1 MKKIFC
7 LIGIMVAFSS
17 CSDFLEET
25 NRNSITGDV
34 LYNTPEG
41 YESLV
46 NACYAYSRAWFGK
59 PEGYAFTELGTDC
72 YTGGGADCGRAPFMA
87 FYTQDLQGNQDLIG
101 YMWNT
106 LYNGLNACNT
116 AINRGHS
123 INGLSEDV
131 RNKRLGEVH
140 FLRALY
146 LHLIVETWGGV
157 VLYTDEMTA
166 PVNTAQRSSV
176 EDFYTQIF
184 SDLDDAIALLPSAP
198 VKDNGRVTQLAA
210 KAFKARMCLYREK
223 YDEAITLAKEVIA
236 TPDLGFYD
244 TFQETFSME
253 NSEGQTNKE
262 AIWWVDYSEDL
273 ALNGTFAEGETPPLR
288 DNGGNGAPLFSSM
301 SYWMLGGCGVWV
313 TPDTAAPWV
322 QCMPT
327 IAFLN
332 MFDETIDQRY
342 DGTFRTAWYVNS
354 LTDNYTVEYGEE
366 YGVPGGLQ
374 LGDTA
379 FVTLKYAV
387 TDAYRQSKHYKIFDR
402 NDVYDAEGKTIGTRD
417 YFISTFKFQDN
428 TKPTGW
434 EYESK
439 RDMFVLRLSEMYLLL
454 AEAEL
459 QTNHI
464 NEAVEY
470 MNTLRMK
477 RALPGKEEE
486 MKITASD
493 MNIDFILD
501 ERGRELAGEQQ
512 RFFDLTRTGKLIERV
527 KKYNPN
533 AAENIQDFHILRPI
547 PQDELDAI
555 VNKDEFLQNP
565 GDN

>member
-1 MKKIFC
+1 MKKIFL
-7 LIGIMVAFSS
+7 LIISIMTVFSS

-87 FYTQDLQGNQDLIG
+87 FYTQDLQGNQQLIS

-106 LYNGLNACNT
+106 LYNALNACNT
-116 AINRGHS
+116 AINR
-123 INGLSEDV
+123 IDNVGLSEDL
-131 RNKRLGEVH
+131 RNKRLGEVS

-157 VLYTDEMTA
+157 VLYTDEMTSPA
-166 PVNTAQRSSV
+166 NTAQRSSV
-176 EDFYTQIF
+176 DDFYTQIF
-184 SDLDDAIALLPSAP
+184 QDLDNAIALLPPAP

-223 YDEAITLAKEVIA
+223 YEEAIELAKDVIA
-236 TPDLGFYD
+236 TPELGFYN
-244 TFQETFSME
+244 TFQETFSMD
-253 NSEGQTNKE
+253 NCEGQTNKE
-262 AIWWVDYSEDL
+262 AIWWIDYSEDL

-288 DNGGNGAPLFSSM
+288 NNGGNGSPLFSSM

-417 YFISTFKFQDN
+417 YFVSTFKFQDN

-459 QTNHI
+459 QTNHV

-470 MNTLRMK
+470 MNTLRTK
-477 RALPGKEEE
+477 RALPDKEES
-486 MKITASD
+486 MRITASD
-493 MNIDFILD
+493 MTIDFILD

-512 RFFDLTRTGKLIERV
+512 RFFDLKRTGKLIERI

-565 GDN
+565 GYN

>member
-342 DGTFRTAWYVNS
+342 DGTFRTVWYVNS

-565 GDN
+565 GYN

>member
-146 LHLIVETWGGV
+146 LHLIVETWGCV

-565 GDN
+565 GYN

>member
-533 AAENIQDFHILRPI
+533 AAENIKDFHILRPI

-565 GDN
+565 GYN

>member
-262 AIWWVDYSEDL
+262 AIVLVEGFTCNIGSNDINNWLSEQRAEHVQQ
-273 ALNGTFAEGETPPLR
+273 AL
-288 DNGGNGAPLFSSM
+288 M
-301 SYWMLGGCGVWV
+301 SAGIPENKIEVK
-313 TPDTAAPWV
+313 
-322 QCMPT
+322 
-327 IAFLN
+327 
-332 MFDETIDQRY
+332 
-342 DGTFRTAWYVNS
+342 WYGKSRFN
-354 LTDNYTVEYGEE
+354 E
-366 YGVPGGLQ
+366 
-374 LGDTA
+374 
-379 FVTLKYAV
+379 FKYASKSE
-387 TDAYRQSKHYKIFDR
+387 YRRVI
-402 NDVYDAEGKTIGTRD
+402 
-417 YFISTFKFQDN
+417 
-428 TKPTGW
+428 
-434 EYESK
+434 
-439 RDMFVLRLSEMYLLL
+439 LS
-454 AEAEL
+454 
-459 QTNHI
+459 I
-464 NEAVEY
+464 
-470 MNTLRMK
+470 K
-477 RALPGKEEE
+477 
-486 MKITASD
+486 
-493 MNIDFILD
+493 
-501 ERGRELAGEQQ
+501 
-512 RFFDLTRTGKLIERV
+512 
-527 KKYNPN
+527 
-533 AAENIQDFHILRPI
+533 
-547 PQDELDAI
+547 
-555 VNKDEFLQNP
+555 
-565 GDN
+565 

>member
-176 EDFYTQIF
+176 ENFYTQIF

-565 GDN
+565 GYN

>member
-342 DGTFRTAWYVNS
+342 DATFRTAWYVNS
-354 LTDNYTVEYGEE
+354 TTDNYTKEYGQQ
-366 YGVPGGLQ
+366 YGAPDGLAI
-374 LGDTA
+374 GDTA

-387 TDAYRQSKHYKIFDR
+387 TDEYRASKKYRIFDR
-402 NDVYDAEGKTIGTRD
+402 NDVYDEVGKTIGTRD
-417 YFISTFKFQDN
+417 YFVSTYKFADN

-439 RDMFVLRLSEMYLLL
+439 RDAFVLRVGEMYLLL

-459 QTNHI
+459 MNNNKT
-464 NEAVEY
+464 EAVKY
-470 MNTLRMK
+470 MNILRQK
-477 RALPGKEEE
+477 RAIPGKEDAMRIE
-486 MKITASD
+486 AAD
-493 MNIDFILD
+493 LDIDFILD
-501 ERGRELAGEQQ
+501 ERARELAGEQQ
-512 RFFDLTRTGKLIERV
+512 RFFDLKRTGKLLERV

-533 AAENIQDFHILRPI
+533 AAENIEDFHNLRPI

-555 VNKDEFLQNP
+555 VNKEEFKQNP
-565 GDN
+565 GYK

>member
-533 AAENIQDFHILRPI
+533 AAENIQYFHILRPI

-565 GDN
+565 GYN

>member
-439 RDMFVLRLSEMYLLL
+439 RDMFVLRLGEMYLLL

-565 GDN
+565 GYN

>member
-273 ALNGTFAEGETPPLR
+273 ALNGTFTEGETPPLR

-565 GDN
+565 GYN

>member
-387 TDAYRQSKHYKIFDR
+387 TDVYRQSKHYKIFDR

-565 GDN
+565 GYN

>member
-342 DGTFRTAWYVNS
+342 DGTFRTAGYVNS

-565 GDN
+565 GYN

>member
-332 MFDETIDQRY
+332 MFDEAIDQRY

-565 GDN
+565 GYN

>member
-565 GDN
+565 GYN

>member
-87 FYTQDLQGNQDLIG
+87 FYTQDLQGNQELIG

-565 GDN
+565 GYN